1 MVCAD
6 ETEAG
11 RLAGDLEVLLGK
23 KPLRLFARELFVRA
37 GTVISRQWEHSRIA
51 ALYELTQGRGRV
63 AVATAE
69 GLLQKTSPPQALC
82 DAAVKLETGGRYGWA
97 SRARRW
103 SSSSRR
109 RSQSW
114 A

>member
-1 MVCAD
+1 MGTTLPWGGFPCHID
-6 ETEAG
+6 KTPS
-11 RLAGDLEVLLGK
+11 LEVLLGK

-82 DAAVKLETGGRYGWA
+82 DAAVKLEVFEIGRA
-97 SRARRW
+97 SCRERV
-103 SSSSRR
+103 
-109 RSQSW
+109 
-114 A
+114 